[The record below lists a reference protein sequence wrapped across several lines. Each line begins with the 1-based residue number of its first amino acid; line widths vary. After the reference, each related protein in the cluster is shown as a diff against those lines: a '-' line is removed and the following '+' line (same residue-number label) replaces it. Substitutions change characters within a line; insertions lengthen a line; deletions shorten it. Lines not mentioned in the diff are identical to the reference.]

1 MRKAL
6 GFLALAVALATLAS
20 QKPALADDAATINAC
35 LQKERGANRSGRDC
49 IGRVSD
55 PCLKL
60 SGNETTQ
67 GMVECVDSETKV
79 WDNLLNADY
88 QRVLGAVGT
97 KAAESIRQSERAWI
111 ALRDADCGVP
121 YEIYEG
127 GTMARIDGASCVL
140 ERTAERVL
148 QLRVWYEMAHPE

>member
-35 LQKERGANRSGRDC
+35 LEKERAANRSGRDC

-97 KAAESIRQSERAWI
+97 KAPKTSDS
-111 ALRDADCGVP
+111 P
-121 YEIYEG
+121 N
-127 GTMARIDGASCVL
+127 
-140 ERTAERVL
+140 
-148 QLRVWYEMAHPE
+148 AHG